1 MSEEILQG
9 EYKENMAIQG
19 ITFKNSL
26 KQMERGLVYIFT
38 FTNVGCENQYW
49 VWK

>member
-26 KQMERGLVYIFT
+26 KQMERGLTGLHFHIYK
-38 FTNVGCENQYW
+38 CW
-49 VWK
+49 M